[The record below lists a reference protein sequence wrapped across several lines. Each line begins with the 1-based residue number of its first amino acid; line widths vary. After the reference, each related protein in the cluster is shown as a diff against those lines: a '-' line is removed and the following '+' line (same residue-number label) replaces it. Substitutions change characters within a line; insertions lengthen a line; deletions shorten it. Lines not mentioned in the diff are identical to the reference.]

1 MQSVMLGFL
10 LNVIRADV
18 VLELVSFAICV
29 FISLSF
35 LRAHLRLGSS
45 VFALLSAGFGLM
57 GGAMLVRALTI
68 GAALFGLFGR
78 DLSRSLGPYLFQV
91 ELLYSFVRVAAYLV
105 FVMAYVLHPASR
117 REVQAAVVPPAVLLI
132 YNPAFELMSVA
143 VLAYV
148 VVASTVNWMRTGS
161 KGSGSVASGFWVLLV
176 SHLLFALTPLSI
188 SLYFAGHAAQ
198 LLSLLLILWGAL
210 EAMRG

>member
-1 MQSVMLGFL
+1 MFGFL
-10 LNVIRADV
+10 LNVIRIDV
-18 VLELVSFAICV
+18 VLELLSFAICV

-45 VFALLSAGFGLM
+45 TFALLSAGFGLM
-57 GGAMLVRALTI
+57 GGAMLVRALII

-78 DLSRSLGPYLFQV
+78 DLSRSLAPYIFQV
-91 ELLYSFVRVAAYLV
+91 ELFYSLVRVAAYLT
-105 FVMAYVLHPASR
+105 FVMAYVLHSASR
-117 REVQAAVVPPAVLLI
+117 KEVQAVLIPPAALLI
-132 YNPAFELMSVA
+132 YNPAFELMSVV

-148 VVASTVNWMRTGS
+148 VIASTVNWRRTGS
-161 KGSGSVASGFWVLLV
+161 KGSGSVAAGFWALLL

-188 SLYFAGHAAQ
+188 LLYFAGHAAQ
-198 LLSLLLILWGAL
+198 LLSLLLVLWGAL